1 MKRTAKARSDPR
13 KVAGPVPTGTV
24 LFALLDW
31 LAGRAARQ
39 LSGDGR
45 RNPIRDGPHVDEPDD
60 RRCTLGASTTE
71 PIRE

>member
-1 MKRTAKARSDPR
+1 MKKTPKARTDPR
-13 KVAGPVPTGTV
+13 KVMGPVPTGTV

-31 LAGRAARQ
+31 LAGRVARQ

-45 RNPIRDGPHVDEPDD
+45 RNAIRDGPHVDEPND
-60 RRCTLGASTTE
+60 RTCTLGASTTE

>member
-1 MKRTAKARSDPR
+1 MKRVPKARSDPR

-31 LAGRAARQ
+31 LAGRVARQ

-45 RNPIRDGPHVDEPDD
+45 RNATRDETQVDAPNG
-60 RRCTLGASTTE
+60 RCMLETSTSE